1 MSEPYVPDGF
11 TRVTPYLTVN
21 GAQKLLDFLVAVF
34 DARVVDR
41 AEQPDGKLAR
51 AAVRIGDSTIELSEA
66 AGKWGPMPG
75 AIHIYVPDVTKLID
89 GHCNMAPNRCTSRWR
104 WITPNAR
111 LPCGTHLET
120 TGISPPII
128 ESERMKSG
136 RTLNARLIEG
146 VARESV

>member
-1 MSEPYVPDGF
+1 MSEPYAPDGF

-66 AGKWGPMPG
+66 AGHWSPLPCG
-75 AIHIYVPDVTKLID
+75 
-89 GHCNMAPNRCTSRWR
+89 MAPKRCTSRWR

-136 RTLNARLIEG
+136 RTLNARHIEG

>member
-41 AEQPDGKLAR
+41 AEQPEGKLAR

-66 AGKWGPMPG
+66 AGTWGPMPG
-75 AIHIYVPDVTKLID
+75 AIPIYVPDVDQTHQL
-89 GHCNMAPNRCTSRWR
+89 AL
-104 WITPNAR
+104 PNAAKAQ
-111 LPCGTHLET
+111 PDPLEQ
-120 TGISPPII
+120 
-128 ESERMKSG
+128 
-136 RTLNARLIEG
+136 
-146 VARESV
+146 

>member
-41 AEQPDGKLAR
+41 AEQSDGKLAR

-66 AGKWGPMPG
+66 TEKWGPMPG
-75 AIHIYVPDVTKLID
+75 AIHIYVPDVD
-89 GHCNMAPNRCTSRWR
+89 Q
-104 WITPNAR
+104 
-111 LPCGTHLET
+111 THRRALEN
-120 TGISPPII
+120 GAQALHEPM
-128 ESERMKSG
+128 EMEYAERASAVRDPFGNNWYIATHRRK
-136 RTLNARLIEG
+136 
-146 VARESV
+146 

>member
-1 MSEPYVPDGF
+1 MSESYVPDGF

-41 AEQPDGKLAR
+41 AEQPEGKLAR

-75 AIHIYVPDVTKLID
+75 AIHIYVPDVD
-89 GHCNMAPNRCTSRWR
+89 Q
-104 WITPNAR
+104 
-111 LPCGTHLET
+111 THQRALRNGAKALHE
-120 TGISPPII
+120 PM
-128 ESERMKSG
+128 EMDYAERASAVQDPFG
-136 RTLNARLIEG
+136 NNWYIATHRR
-146 VARESV
+146 R

>member
-75 AIHIYVPDVTKLID
+75 AIHIYVPDEPMEMDYAERASAVRDPFGNNWYI
-89 GHCNMAPNRCTSRWR
+89 A
-104 WITPNAR
+104 
-111 LPCGTHLET
+111 TH
-120 TGISPPII
+120 
-128 ESERMKSG
+128 RRK
-136 RTLNARLIEG
+136 
-146 VARESV
+146 